1 MKGVIFFLFLSLLAA
16 CSYFKSGN
24 KKEDPIAR
32 ANDKYLYLSDLE
44 GVGKGAARPEDSMQA
59 VRNYI
64 DSWIRHNLLLRY
76 AEDNLPETNEALDK
90 QLRDYRESL
99 LIYTY
104 EKELLNDKLDTVVNE
119 QEIQEYYSENK
130 DNFELKQCITRI
142 KYIMLPMNTR
152 VQLDSIRK
160 WMRRTTED
168 NYPKLKGFCS
178 ENATRFAIS
187 DSTWYNKDEVV
198 ALLPVDKFNFENAQY
213 NKSYLEVEDS
223 GYAYLIK
230 FEEYRIKGSDAPMD
244 FVRDEIRNIIINKR
258 KLAFIGS
265 IHKNIYEEAS
275 GKNEF
280 DIYLD
285 SIPLKK

>member
-1 MKGVIFFLFLSLLAA
+1 MKGVIFFLFLSLLAS

-76 AEDNLPETNEALDK
+76 AEDNLPETNEKLDQ
-90 QLRDYRESL
+90 QLQDYRESL

-130 DNFELKQCITRI
+130 DNFELKQGITRI
-142 KYIMLPMNTR
+142 KYIMLPMNSR
-152 VQLDSIRK
+152 
-160 WMRRTTED
+160 
-168 NYPKLKGFCS
+168 
-178 ENATRFAIS
+178 
-187 DSTWYNKDEVV
+187 
-198 ALLPVDKFNFENAQY
+198 
-213 NKSYLEVEDS
+213 
-223 GYAYLIK
+223 
-230 FEEYRIKGSDAPMD
+230 
-244 FVRDEIRNIIINKR
+244 
-258 KLAFIGS
+258 
-265 IHKNIYEEAS
+265 
-275 GKNEF
+275 
-280 DIYLD
+280 
-285 SIPLKK
+285 